1 MNRRDEQ
8 SLLQAVATHRDRL
21 RHGLLFG
28 SHGTGRP
35 AVSTLFGRLLGSLV
49 VAAIAVAVCVG
60 VSFVMSVL
68 EQQAAERARQEEQQS
83 LQLLDAPAARTTPA
97 AGWAAGSSHPQWTA
111 AFVPATPESAAAPSV
126 GDPASTA
133 HLVPRSADARPPVPS
148 TTLLARPA
156 TSAAMPSD
164 GAH

>member
-49 VAAIAVAVCVG
+49 VAAITVAVCVG

-68 EQQAAERARQEEQQS
+68 EQQAAERARQEQQS
-83 LQLLDAPAARTTPA
+83 LQLLDAPAASTEP
-97 AGWAAGSSHPQWTA
+97 AAGSSHPQWTA
-111 AFVPATPESAAAPSV
+111 DSVPATPESAAAPSV

-133 HLVPRSADARPPVPS
+133 HLVPWSMDARPPVPS
-148 TTLLARPA
+148 TTPLARPT
-156 TSAAMPSD
+156 TSAGLPSD